1 FVSRDQ
7 ELPSHVPSQ
16 FLTPWLLV
24 QATARELHRVARRQH
39 RDRWAFLKGQRV
51 QEPHV
56 LPSGFRW
63 SRSPVPVDVRRHVIG
78 NRALFCGEAAAGLV
92 STIRMLW
99 NCPGR
104 PGRPLLL
111 VDFAVPTQQQPGAG
125 PPQASPQA
133 ARHGFTLRV
142 DLYAERRRVGPFTK
156 RTVGTRPQG
165 DREALWRLY
174 QRARRESESVRVA
187 SRDIWIPPR
196 DWKQW
201 WVDCRVRPGA
211 SLEQRQQDNHDHE
224 IATAVVLLLYLW
236 QEKMISLG

>member
-1 FVSRDQ
+1 
-7 ELPSHVPSQ
+7 
-16 FLTPWLLV
+16 
-24 QATARELHRVARRQH
+24 
-39 RDRWAFLKGQRV
+39 
-51 QEPHV
+51 
-56 LPSGFRW
+56 
-63 SRSPVPVDVRRHVIG
+63 
-78 NRALFCGEAAAGLV
+78 
-92 STIRMLW
+92 
-99 NCPGR
+99 
-104 PGRPLLL
+104 LLL

-187 SRDIWIPPR
+187 SRDIWIPPGDGKEGWA
-196 DWKQW
+196 DW
-201 WVDCRVRPGA
+201 RVRPGA

-236 QEKMISLG
+236 QEKMISLGPERSPEAWQVLQGFVHERDDALLYEV